1 MALAAA
7 GGVHAMQKLI
17 LSIAAIAALVLLAP
31 LSAVEGQSDTEPA
44 IAPAPRTVNLTTEQ
58 RFIIKEIVYKDLK
71 VPKAAAGAPESI
83 GDPVPADVELHDMT
97 AELGKKVPGA
107 KSHKF
112 YVTADAIVL
121 VSPAD
126 RTVADVI
133 K

>member
-1 MALAAA
+1 
-7 GGVHAMQKLI
+7 MQKLG
-17 LSIAAIAALVLLAP
+17 LVAVVAAVSLLAP
-31 LSAVEGQSDTEPA
+31 LGAVRGQSGTEPA
-44 IAPAPRTVNLTTEQ
+44 IAQAPRTVNLTAEQ

-71 VPKAAAGAPESI
+71 PQRAPEGAPESI
-83 GDPVPADVELHDMT
+83 GDSVPSDVELHDMT
-97 AELGKKVPGA
+97 AELAKKVPSA

-121 VSPAD
+121 VSPTD